1 MHRSRPSR
9 YFRRDAN
16 DGDRCRAPWTSSD
29 PNVLYGRWPIPAA
42 LASPYPARRISR
54 HSFWSGYSSYVVA
67 QIEAAAK
74 ATQIVPMDATAPQ
87 IGVNLSRVPRQCDA
101 IAEHPCI
108 QWRRFGG
115 FASACSS
122 NWRIASE
129 RFRACPIDV
138 KLSRVTPVSSHR
150 HTKGPMRL
158 RTPTR
163 TATKTRAPRSD
174 NGSQRDRA
182 FLGENLLK
190 RHASP
195 V

>member
-1 MHRSRPSR
+1 MQPHHK
-9 YFRRDAN
+9 
-16 DGDRCRAPWTSSD
+16 
-29 PNVLYGRWPIPAA
+29 
-42 LASPYPARRISR
+42 LASI
-54 HSFWSGYSSYVVA
+54 
-67 QIEAAAK
+67 
-74 ATQIVPMDATAPQ
+74 
-87 IGVNLSRVPRQCDA
+87 LSRAPRQCDA

-129 RFRACPIDV
+129 RFRVCPIDV
-138 KLSRVTPVSSHR
+138 KLSRATPVSAHR
-150 HTKGPMRL
+150 YTHEIHPKGPMRL
-158 RTPTR
+158 RTLTR
-163 TATKTRAPRSD
+163 TATKTRAPRSH

-195 V
+195 VSSLRFSTLHYYTCLFFVAYSIPSAFHVTIELTTSNRDGSDLTARAHACGRHA

>member
-1 MHRSRPSR
+1 
-9 YFRRDAN
+9 
-16 DGDRCRAPWTSSD
+16 
-29 PNVLYGRWPIPAA
+29 
-42 LASPYPARRISR
+42 
-54 HSFWSGYSSYVVA
+54 
-67 QIEAAAK
+67 
-74 ATQIVPMDATAPQ
+74 MDATAPQ
-87 IGVNLSRVPRQCDA
+87 IGVNFSCVPRQCDA

-129 RFRACPIDV
+129 RLRACPIDV
-138 KLSRVTPVSSHR
+138 KLSRATPVSAHR
-150 HTKGPMRL
+150 YTHETPLTKGPMRL
-158 RTPTR
+158 RTLTR

-195 V
+195 VSSLRFSTLHYYTCLFFVAYSIPFGLSCHHRVNHIERDGSDLTALALACGRHV